1 MNQLP
6 GYLSE
11 AHDDLGTAR
20 KPTNMHYITTI
31 YGDHLTGFIVPMLYS
46 IRGKGTA
53 SVYYTDWPHAK
64 EVKDMF
70 PEVEFVETNTHIS
83 EGSSDKKISQS
94 QKLWVE
100 ALRHTS
106 HETVCIMDC
115 DTIVLKPIDDI
126 DFTAD
131 ITFTIRDGV
140 WPINSGVVVVKKSQR
155 TIKFMEEWEREST
168 KITNDEELLRIATTK
183 AEPYGGGSQM
193 AFHQMIKYKKGK
205 NNYRHICKLQAM
217 PCDVLNH
224 CEDKPLTANTRI
236 VHYKGHLQSVL
247 LRAHPP
253 REAEREKIELLKE
266 YVGLSGGNLYGLK
279 FPDQSTVSV
288 SMIVRNSSDVLER
301 CLESVKGA
309 DEIVIV
315 DTGSEDNTMEIAKRY
330 TEKVYEYWGC
340 NEGGKKDGLFA
351 NFADARN
358 KALSYCTSTHILTI
372 DADEYLEEGGMA
384 KLKNFTGTALSIRCL
399 SEKTG
404 EEHRQPRLYKNHPD
418 IYWKG
423 AAHNYLPLLG
433 SQMSDITIYY
443 SKNNQKKKDPDR
455 TMRIL
460 RSEVKKH
467 GGAREMYYLAKEY
480 HRRSWWKKALK
491 MYRRYVVKSKFNSEK
506 ADAFLQMARC
516 YSALGR
522 VPQAVNSIMASININ
537 PQCAEALRTAGEL
550 SDDIGRLKYKHLATK
565 ATNEGVLFIRHDNR
579 IKVTVLS
586 RKDWAGSGFRIV
598 EQVRE
603 ASQGKIDIEALTLF
617 QDQGSTKWAM
627 RAGVAIDDVGWQVAQ
642 ARIDQSDIVL
652 YKDDAPFQREFYDLK
667 IPDHVKIARLVS
679 GSEFRKNIGNAGQYT
694 CDYNAYISKDLHV
707 DGWEFMPNP
716 YNRFDYSW
724 KPGKKFRIVHIPSD
738 PVKKG
743 TLDIQEAIRKLGR
756 DDVEFICKW
765 GISHK
770 ESLELKKSAHIY
782 IDQLLL
788 PPVGNSAYEAM
799 GFGVPVISY
808 TGGTDDIIINTTTE
822 SLVGTIN
829 EWLDWKKLEK
839 ESVRQFEA
847 VKDRCGDMGNKWI
860 EVFFKLHGL

>member
-1 MNQLP
+1 
-6 GYLSE
+6 
-11 AHDDLGTAR
+11 
-20 KPTNMHYITTI
+20 
-31 YGDHLTGFIVPMLYS
+31 
-46 IRGKGTA
+46 
-53 SVYYTDWPHAK
+53 
-64 EVKDMF
+64 MF

-83 EGSSDKKISQS
+83 EGSSDKKISQN

-126 DFTAD
+126 NFTAD

-140 WPINSGVVVVKKSQR
+140 WPINSGVVVVKKSER

-193 AFHQMIKYKKGK
+193 ALHQMIKYKKGK

-315 DTGSEDNTMEIAKRY
+315 DTGSEDNTMEIARRY

-372 DADEYLEEGGMA
+372 DADEYLEDGGMA

-423 AAHNYLPLLG
+423 AAHNYLTVSG
-433 SQMSDITIYY
+433 GTISDIVITYG
-443 SKNNQKKKDPDR
+443 KNNQRKKDPDR

-460 RSEVKKH
+460 EREVRRH
-467 GGAREMYYLAKEY
+467 GEPREIYYLGKEY
-480 HRRSWWKKALK
+480 HRRGWWKKAART
-491 MYRRYVVKSKFNSEK
+491 YERYVRKSIISSEK
-506 ADAFLQMARC
+506 ADAFMQLARC
-516 YSALGR
+516 YSALGKMAK
-522 VPQAVNSIMASININ
+522 AVNACMAAVNMN
-537 PQCAEALRTAGEL
+537 PQCKEALRMAGEL
-550 SDDIGRLKYKHLATK
+550 SGDINRLKYKHLASR
-565 ATNEGVLFIRHDNR
+565 ATNDGVLFIRHDNR
-579 IKVTVLS
+579 IKVTILS
-586 RKDWAGSGFRIV
+586 DRDWAGSGYRIA
-598 EQVRE
+598 EQVRR
-603 ASQGKIDIEALTLF
+603 ASNGKIDIEPITLIPG
-617 QDQGSTKWAM
+617 QGSDRWSM
-627 RAGVAIDDVGWQVAQ
+627 MCGPGIDHIGWEVVQD
-642 ARIDQSDIVL
+642 RINNSDIVH
-652 YKDDAPFQREFYDLK
+652 YKDDKPYHRNFHGLI

-679 GSEFRKNIGNAGQYT
+679 GSEFRRNIANAHQYN

-707 DGWEFMPNP
+707 NGWDFMPNP
-716 YNRFDYSW
+716 YNRFDYAW
-724 KPGKKFRIVHIPSD
+724 KRGKKFRVVHIPSD
-738 PVKKG
+738 PLKKG
-743 TLDIQEAIRKLGR
+743 TTQIRKAMDML
-756 DDVEFICKW
+756 DVEFICKW
-765 GISHK
+765 GISHE
-770 ESLELKKSAHIY
+770 ESLELKRSAHLY
-782 IDQLLL
+782 IDQLNL

-808 TGGTDDIIINTTTE
+808 TGGTDDIVIEAPQDAEGLAKLI
-822 SLVGTIN
+822 SSY
-829 EWLDWKKLEK
+829 LDWDVLRK
-839 ESVRQFEA
+839 ESEKQYQA
-847 VKDRCGDMGNKWI
+847 VQERCGNMGQKWI
-860 EVFFKLHGL
+860 DVYLKLTDGP